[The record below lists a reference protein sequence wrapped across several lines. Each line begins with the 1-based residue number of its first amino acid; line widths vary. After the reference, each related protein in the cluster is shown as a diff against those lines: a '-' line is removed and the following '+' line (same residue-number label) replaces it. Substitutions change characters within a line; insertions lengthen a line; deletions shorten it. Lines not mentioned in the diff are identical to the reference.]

1 MNIQNFTPFEPTW
14 HEIFE
19 KQRELKFLYEPEAK
33 ELFENFD
40 IDCFED
46 QELFK
51 KYCWRITEELTEAIE
66 AFRSDGKDHTEEEL
80 IDALNF
86 TIELMLLYGWGPEVV
101 INNFSSVDT
110 PYFGYDEFPGE
121 VGETIYALG
130 LAANCLK
137 NRQWRRSHHLVDLYV
152 FEKRLLS
159 FLKSLYGLLQRRFCL
174 QHIDDCL
181 VNWHEIDRDIR
192 KAWSL
197 KYQVNLFRIQTNY

>member
-66 AFRSDGKDHTEEEL
+66 AYRSDGKDHTEEEL

-101 INNFSSVDT
+101 VDNFSRIST
-110 PYFGYDEFPGE
+110 PYFGYDEFPGD
-121 VGETIYALG
+121 VCETIYALG
-130 LAANCLK
+130 LTANCLK
-137 NRQWRRSHHLVDLYV
+137 NRQWRRSQYLVDLYV
-152 FEKRLLS
+152 FKKRFLS
-159 FLKSLYGLLQRRFCL
+159 FLKSLYGLLQRQFCSPPT
-174 QHIDDCL
+174 DEYL
-181 VNWHEIDRDIR
+181 VLWRRVDVAIR

>member
-1 MNIQNFTPFEPTW
+1 MNIQNFTAFEPTW
-14 HEIFE
+14 DEIFE
-19 KQRELKFLYEPEAK
+19 KQKELKFMYEPESR

-51 KYCWRITEELTEAIE
+51 KYCWRITEELAEAEE
-66 AFRSDGKDHTEEEL
+66 AHFKREDSGEHVREEL

-86 TIELMLLYGWGPEVV
+86 SIELMLLYGWTRKDYQKDPTCFGHSFGSG
-101 INNFSSVDT
+101 ILNRTGSS
-110 PYFGYDEFPGE
+110 
-121 VGETIYALG
+121 IYALG

-137 NRQWRRSHHLVDLYV
+137 NRQWRRSQYLVDLMV
-152 FEKRLLS
+152 FEKRFREFIS
-159 FLKSLYGLLQRRFCL
+159 TLYLQLIEAFGS
-174 QHIDDCL
+174 D
-181 VNWHEIDRDIR
+181 EAIR

>member
-19 KQRELKFLYEPEAK
+19 KQRELKFRYEPEAK

-66 AFRSDGKDHTEEEL
+66 AYCSDGRDHTEEEL

-101 INNFSSVDT
+101 INNFSNVDV

-137 NRQWRRSHHLVDLYV
+137 NRQWRRSHHLVDLYI

-174 QHIDDCL
+174 QYSGDCSTD
-181 VNWHEIDRDIR
+181 WHVIDRDIR